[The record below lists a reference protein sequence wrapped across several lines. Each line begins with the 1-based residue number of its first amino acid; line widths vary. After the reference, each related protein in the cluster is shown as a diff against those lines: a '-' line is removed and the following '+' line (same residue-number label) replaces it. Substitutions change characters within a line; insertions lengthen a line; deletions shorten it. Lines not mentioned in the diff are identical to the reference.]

1 MNRDFI
7 PIDVGAHMTPDQI
20 ETHLKKL
27 YNELAFAQ
35 IALRDRRDEEVSA
48 KLDYQRAR
56 STAILSPDCP
66 KVSRKD
72 GGATVDERDA
82 WVDLLIEAEKSTL
95 ALAEVNR
102 ANAEDYLRMLRQQAE
117 IVRSLGTS
125 VRQAYEMA
133 GRAEK

>member
-1 MNRDFI
+1 MSGDFT
-7 PIDVGAHMTPDQI
+7 PINLDAHLTPAEI

-35 IALRDRRDEEVSA
+35 IDLRNLRDAEVDA

-56 STAILSPDCP
+56 STAILSPECP

-82 WVDLLIEAEKSTL
+82 WVDLRIEAEKSTL
-95 ALAEVNR
+95 AVAEVNR

-125 VRQAYEMA
+125 VRQAFDMA